1 MDVSL
6 RETRSPGRCWRRC
19 ARAGRGRVGAE
30 PAGRAGEARG
40 PPCGER
46 PAVVPHSA
54 AGRPLAPFPR
64 RASLELWARCW
75 RKAVLEAP
83 WGAAGL
89 LGSVHTPRAHDFH
102 EGSPGRGACP
112 APGTGR
118 WPGSPGAALL
128 WWRLL
133 REVTLASQLTRATL
147 AFQSRGVPCLSC
159 DTHQGRGKWMS
170 LRCAYNCNIPLLS
183 QITKQTR
190 GEGDPWECGLGYG
203 APEEWRWG
211 SMPMTAHRSQ
221 GSGCPGLRPLAL
233 LPTGWLPAAP
243 GAHTGQSEGRG
254 AGSQCRLST
263 VMKLRAPVCAE
274 GPSKMGW

>member
-1 MDVSL
+1 MRGATSGGAPLSRRAASRPVPAPC
-6 RETRSPGRCWRRC
+6 EPG
-19 ARAGRGRVGAE
+19 ALGPLLAEGSAGGPVGGCR
-30 PAGRAGEARG
+30 PAGLGSHPTCTRLPRGQSGEGSLPCPRHRPVAR
-40 PPCGER
+40 
-46 PAVVPHSA
+46 
-54 AGRPLAPFPR
+54 
-64 RASLELWARCW
+64 
-75 RKAVLEAP
+75 KP
-83 WGAAGL
+83 WGSAPVVAPPSG
-89 LGSVHTPRAHDFH
+89 GDPGFTADPGHPRLP
-102 EGSPGRGACP
+102 E
-112 APGTGR
+112 
-118 WPGSPGAALL
+118 L
-128 WWRLL
+128 
-133 REVTLASQLTRATL
+133 
-147 AFQSRGVPCLSC
+147 GVPCLSC

-274 GPSKMGW
+274 GPSEMGW